1 MRIGILGSGLMGSKL
16 GAIFAWAG
24 HEVTFSYSRSARKLE
39 MLALDAG
46 NGART
51 GTPHDAARNA
61 DVVLLAVHW
70 SQLDDVLS
78 QAGALNGKVI
88 VTCMVPLDEANTQ
101 IVVPNTTS
109 GAEVLAARVPKAN
122 IVCAFNTVPSEVLFG
137 VFARRHQA
145 PRPSLVYC
153 GDDAQSKDIAAELI
167 RDAGYAPVDAGP
179 LKTARYTEP
188 FAMLGA
194 QLAYGT
200 AEGPE
205 LTYRFEW
212 L

>member
-1 MRIGILGSGLMGSKL
+1 MGAKL
-16 GAIFAWAG
+16 GTIFARAG

-39 MLALDAG
+39 TVALNAG

-70 SQLDDVLS
+70 SQLEDVLK
-78 QAGALNGKVI
+78 QAGDLSGKVV
-88 VTCMVPLDEANTQ
+88 VTCMVPLNDANTQ
-101 IVVPNTTS
+101 IVVPNTSS
-109 GAEVLAARVPKAN
+109 GAEVLAARVPGAK
-122 IVCAFNTVPSEVLFG
+122 VVGTFNTVPSEALFG
-137 VFARRHQA
+137 VFERRTQA

-153 GDDAQSKDIAAELI
+153 GDHADSNRIAVELI
-167 RDAGYAPVDAGP
+167 RDAGFDAVDAGP
-179 LKTARYTEP
+179 LRTARYTEP

-200 AEGPE
+200 AAGPE

>member
-1 MRIGILGSGLMGSKL
+1 MRIGILGSGLMGAKL
-16 GAIFAWAG
+16 GAIFARAG
-24 HEVTFSYSRSARKLE
+24 HDVTFSYARSARKLE

-46 NGART
+46 NGARA
-51 GTPHDAARNA
+51 GTPHDAARDA
-61 DVVLLAVHW
+61 DAVLLAVHW
-70 SQLDDVLS
+70 SRLDDVLS
-78 QAGALNGKVI
+78 QAGSLAGKVI
-88 VTCMVPLDEANTQ
+88 VTCMVPLNDSNTQ
-101 IVVPNTTS
+101 IVVPNTSS
-109 GAEVLAARVPKAN
+109 GAEELAARVPEAS
-122 IVCAFNTVPSEVLFG
+122 VVSAFNTVPSEALFG
-137 VFARRHQA
+137 VFERRDRA

-153 GDDAQSKDIAAELI
+153 GDAAHGKRVAEELI
-167 RDAGYAPVDAGP
+167 RDAGFDAVDAGP

-200 AEGPE
+200 AKGPE